1 MLRAS
6 PCLREVRAC
15 AGGGEGGL
23 KVAPGAWVEQGEVRT
38 VGSGRKSWGG
48 LGEEELGLRC
58 REQERSELEK
68 AWGVLR
74 LEEVSWNEDTRL
86 DGKLVQTHGHR
97 AATELEENQSRTGP
111 QKPWGVVHATRHGR
125 DLW

>member
-1 MLRAS
+1 MCRW
-6 PCLREVRAC
+6 R
-15 AGGGEGGL
+15 GGRPEGGPRRL
-23 KVAPGAWVEQGEVRT
+23 GGA
-38 VGSGRKSWGG
+38 GRSKDGG
-48 LGEEELGLRC
+48 LGEEELGSRC

-97 AATELEENQSRTGP
+97 AATELEQNQSRTGL